1 MRRRRLLSITG
12 GIIGTSALPLRSVD
26 SSSTS
31 TEFKNGWNQFGSNSR
46 NTGYRSNISVSKDG
60 LSHSKINTIRSNGN
74 VTEYIFDETESTRH
88 RHMQVTDSKILYTGP
103 LRYEE
108 TGSGLER
115 NDVKITGPLLA
126 LDRQSGELLWE
137 FSESDGYPIESG
149 IAVSGDTVVV
159 AESHN
164 ESGSSNPGPDG
175 GNIYGVDIESG
186 DKLWKV
192 SFDGRPE
199 DEIAIY
205 DDIAYVAATHYNSG
219 LNLSGEM
226 SSSDYNQIIAVNI
239 KNGQVIWELTD
250 KDVFSIYAEKTAISE
265 QLNPAADSSGVY
277 LTTGSDSLVRITHNG
292 KINWERDIGPDYRGQ
307 LSPPVLDEENVY
319 TVSEIAASNRATPS
333 HQLSCYN
340 KKTGKLNYTYE
351 LNSYPPSLKPMVTDN
366 YVFVSESTG
375 GVNQNA
381 KTNLIKINKTTGEKV
396 WITKIKGR
404 ATTPISGSDELLFVN
419 TFRNNNQRLKPTPTN
434 MKERKQQTEN
444 KLVAISQEN
453 GNIIYEDNLPYSP
466 LTETM
471 VLEDELY
478 FLDLS
483 NSVVHY
489 SSDGSNDTSRVPV
502 PQPNITIQSSVIE
515 AESKIHLSVNNSNN
529 VSVAGENMSISWG
542 SDDTRMYNDSDPNA
556 YIKPNQQGNHIVNVS
571 VENKFGNVGTAS
583 KEINIQSE
591 EPDLDDNE
599 VTEGTDPDDN
609 RVIKFIS
616 KGIRTVGRWID
627 SI

>member
-1 MRRRRLLSITG
+1 MRRRLLSITG

-115 NDVKITGPLLA
+115 NDVKITAPLLA

-149 IAVSGDTVVV
+149 IAVSGNTVVV
-159 AESHN
+159 AGSHN
-164 ESGSSNPGPDG
+164 ESGLSNPGPDG

-292 KINWERDIGPDYRGQ
+292 KINWERDIGPDYRGL

-375 GVNQNA
+375 GVYQNA

-419 TFRNNNQRLKPTPTN
+419 TFRSNNQRLKPTPTN

-616 KGIRTVGRWID
+616 KGIRTVVRWID